1 MQNTFFCCSDSDT
14 GQRYA
19 GSRFDY
25 EKYVREYRRR
35 NPEKV
40 LRWRLNQA
48 VNLLRRNGYTVLPPD
63 TAQGEGGEQR

>member
-1 MQNTFFCCSDSDT
+1 MQDTFSFCADADT
-14 GQRYA
+14 GQRHS
-19 GSRFDY
+19 GSHFDY
-25 EKYVREYRRR
+25 VAYVREYRAR

>member
-1 MQNTFFCCSDSDT
+1 MQDTFFCCSGMDT
-14 GQRYA
+14 GQRHA
-19 GSRFDY
+19 GSHFDY
-25 EKYVREYRRR
+25 VAYVREYRAR